1 MGISIKRWIL
11 SKLGLGGTSEISSLE
26 LQQAL
31 EEYRIRE
38 LAFHTCVAMI
48 ANAVGKCTFKTYRK
62 HEENRGEEYYLWNV
76 EPNPNQNSTAFLH
89 KLIYQ
94 LYKENEVLIISG
106 GKRADGNI
114 WRWRTALQGPQ
125 SIHGRKTNIRAWLS
139 ASLAIKRHFRK
150 AKRCICGSTIRILSL
165 FWMGCI
171 SHT

>member
-11 SKLGLGGTSEISSLE
+11 SKLGLGGTAEISSLE

-106 GKRADGNI
+106 GKKQEDGNI
-114 WRWRTALQGPQ
+114 WRLRTALQEPQ
-125 SIHGRKTNIRAWLS
+125 SIHGRKTNIRA
-139 ASLAIKRHFRK
+139 
-150 AKRCICGSTIRILSL
+150 
-165 FWMGCI
+165 
-171 SHT
+171 

>member
-1 MGISIKRWIL
+1 MAHLYKFRQWVLLYFKGGEKMGISIKRWIL
-11 SKLGLGGTSEISSLE
+11 SKLGLGGTAEISSLE

-89 KLIYQ
+89 KLI
-94 LYKENEVLIISG
+94 S
-106 GKRADGNI
+106 
-114 WRWRTALQGPQ
+114 ALQGE
-125 SIHGRKTNIRAWLS
+125 
-139 ASLAIKRHFRK
+139 
-150 AKRCICGSTIRILSL
+150 
-165 FWMGCI
+165 
-171 SHT
+171 

>member
-11 SKLGLGGTSEISSLE
+11 SKLGLGGTAEISSLE

-89 KLIYQ
+89 KLI
-94 LYKENEVLIISG
+94 IS
-106 GKRADGNI
+106 
-114 WRWRTALQGPQ
+114 
-125 SIHGRKTNIRAWLS
+125 
-139 ASLAIKRHFRK
+139 
-150 AKRCICGSTIRILSL
+150 STRR
-165 FWMGCI
+165 MK
-171 SHT
+171 

>member
-11 SKLGLGGTSEISSLE
+11 SKLGLGGTAEISSLE

-106 GKRADGNI
+106 GKNRRTGISGGCGQLYKSRRASMEGKRI
-114 WRWRTALQGPQ
+114 
-125 SIHGRKTNIRAWLS
+125 SGRSCR
-139 ASLAIKRHFRK
+139 R
-150 AKRCICGSTIRILSL
+150 G
-165 FWMGCI
+165 
-171 SHT
+171 

>member
-1 MGISIKRWIL
+1 MAHLYKFRQWVLLYFKGGEKMGISIKRWIL
-11 SKLGLGGTSEISSLE
+11 SKLGLGGTAEISSLE

-94 LYKENEVLIISG
+94 LYKA
-106 GKRADGNI
+106 R
-114 WRWRTALQGPQ
+114 
-125 SIHGRKTNIRAWLS
+125 
-139 ASLAIKRHFRK
+139 LAIKRHFRK
-150 AKRCICGSTIRILSL
+150 AKCCICGSTIRILSL